1 MVGDSSA
8 QNGLSAAAEPLEI
21 TGDASPF
28 GNAAAAASPF
38 AFSRDAHDAIA
49 SVAAVL
55 HGDTPSAAA
64 ASAKRRRRPW
74 RTCCGPPCAG
84 AASGA
89 ILCFSFGVILT
100 YVLAGAQVPGGL
112 VMAKLVVYTATWAL
126 CAVVGAIG
134 GAAAVR
140 HVLRRLGGRRLSG
153 AAGRAREG
161 GAFAAALQ
169 DGDGRSAVRLLAHRT
184 HAAPRAVGAAG
195 DTPLGLEFLA
205 HLFDA
210 GVALPFPGYC
220 AAANATQIIADGTGS
235 GQDVRRRARRR
246 LLRRPTPPTPPRRR
260 GACAGQPRPA
270 AVPRRRRRR
279 CGRLRRGAT
288 MATTPTRWR
297 RRLWRS

>member
-38 AFSRDAHDAIA
+38 AFSRDGMTP
-49 SVAAVL
+49 SPVSPVL
-55 HGDTPSAAA
+55 YGDTPTLLPP
-64 ASAKRRRRPW
+64 SAKRRRRPW

-140 HVLRRLGGRRLSG
+140 HVLRRLGGRRFVS
-153 AAGRAREG
+153 
-161 GAFAAALQ
+161 
-169 DGDGRSAVRLLAHRT
+169 
-184 HAAPRAVGAAG
+184 
-195 DTPLGLEFLA
+195 
-205 HLFDA
+205 
-210 GVALPFPGYC
+210 
-220 AAANATQIIADGTGS
+220 
-235 GQDVRRRARRR
+235 ARRR
-246 LLRRPTPPTPPRRR
+246 SEAPFR
-260 GACAGQPRPA
+260 GSSDLG
-270 AVPRRRRRR
+270 
-279 CGRLRRGAT
+279 
-288 MATTPTRWR
+288 
-297 RRLWRS
+297 